1 MLRPAHVTAMTLGL
15 ALALG
20 PGGLTPA
27 SRALGDETEPVVE
40 PPEQFQPRIMEG
52 YPDWYIERLAARE
65 RKIIDDLGARRNALG
80 VRAGLIL
87 LNTEEWKPGSVIT
100 VAFNGGTPRL
110 HALIERIASVWSQYG
125 NIRFDFGRDAGGHY
139 RTWSPTDID
148 YKADIRVGFL
158 PGGFW
163 SAIGRDSINP
173 DLNQPGNETLNLEG
187 YDRSLPYQFARH
199 IRHEFGHALGL
210 EHEHQSPNVACDFRW
225 DDDPG
230 YVRTTDKSG
239 QFVIDSQGRH
249 PGIYTWFEG
258 PPNSWSKLKIDFN
271 LRQLTTLNPDIPVA
285 AYSVGQF
292 DKLSIMKYYYDD
304 WMFVSGKNS
313 PCYSPGE
320 NYELSAEDEKRI
332 AMYYPVG
339 GAVAMTRQ
347 VQKKAAIE
355 SVLTQI
361 PQSSLLAKELQ
372 ARKDGLQ

>member
-40 PPEQFQPRIMEG
+40 PPEQFQPRVVEG

-173 DLNQPGNETLNLEG
+173 DFNQPGNETLNLEG

-249 PGIYTWFEG
+249 PGIYAWFEG
-258 PPNSWSKLKIDFN
+258 PPNSWSLDVIEHNMFE
-271 LRQLTTLNPDIPVA
+271 PYA
-285 AYSVGQF
+285 ANETNFTKVDGA
-292 DKLSIMKYYYDD
+292 SIMMYPIPAK
-304 WMFVSGKNS
+304 WTKNGFS
-313 PCYSPGE
+313 AGL
-320 NYELSAEDEKRI
+320 NGDLSDLDKSCHGSLYANRVKRECS
-332 AMYYPVG
+332 
-339 GAVAMTRQ
+339 T
-347 VQKKAAIE
+347 
-355 SVLTQI
+355 ST
-361 PQSSLLAKELQ
+361 LAPTHM
-372 ARKDGLQ
+372 